1 MRMLSF
7 DTDQVVDVFT
17 VETLPDRQRVIVAP
31 RGELDIAT
39 VESVA
44 VEMDA
49 LVRSGFADLVLDLR
63 AVRFMD
69 VAGLR
74 LVLSQV
80 RRADAN
86 VELIDGPPAVSR
98 LFELARLRAELPFL
112 SPQEIARRRYR
123 YAGGC

>member
-1 MRMLSF
+1 MLSF
-7 DTDQVVDVFT
+7 DTDQSVDVFT

-39 VESVA
+39 VEYVA
-44 VEMDA
+44 AEMDA
-49 LVRSGFADLVLDLR
+49 LVSSGFADLVLDLR

-74 LVLSQV
+74 LVLGQV

-98 LFELARLRAELPFL
+98 LFELAGLRLVER
-112 SPQEIARRRYR
+112 
-123 YAGGC
+123 